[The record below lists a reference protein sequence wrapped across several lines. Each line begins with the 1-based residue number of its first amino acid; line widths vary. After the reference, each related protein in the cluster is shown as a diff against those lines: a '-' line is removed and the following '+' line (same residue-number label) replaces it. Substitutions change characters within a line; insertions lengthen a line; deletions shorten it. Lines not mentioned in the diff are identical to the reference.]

1 MKRSFLFMLALVVL
15 ASGIIALIKERR
27 MESEGSIDSAH
38 EDAVKDRIKMFW
50 EAYNQAT
57 GLRSQGEFAKAMAL
71 YKRALELNTNHEDSL
86 YYLGNCLFE
95 LGDYTEAANVYRRIT
110 ELSPNSHRGF
120 SQLGVTLSTLAP
132 GAPLDFAQA
141 KKAFERNVQIN
152 KEESGPFL
160 RLGLLAL
167 NQGNLE
173 EALRHFNT
181 AAGFGSPEGYF
192 LTGYVRFCQRRY
204 REALSCF
211 EKVLEISARE
221 KQITGRGVLSEG
233 DIKATSQNAITP
245 LEAAGIKSL
254 MYLYWT
260 AAKMGGYPDQVRMDF
275 RIKGPKG
282 DTGFHDHG
290 VVDITSRAGVSG
302 QDRGRGAWA
311 DYDND
316 GDLDLAVAAHS
327 APVRFYRNQGGKLVD
342 IAKSAGLADARN
354 GWDVCWGDYDGDG
367 HKDLYIARSGFI
379 GLGNNSLYRN
389 NGDGT
394 FADVTTRVGL
404 SGKRATAR
412 ALFCDYNND
421 GKLDILEVGNAG
433 ARQSPLRLFQ
443 NEGGKRFRERG
454 REAGI
459 DFQGNVVDCAICDY
473 NGDGLVDLFVLR
485 WKRSAILYRNNRD
498 GSFTDVTSQAKLSGA
513 GGDGF
518 SALFFDYD
526 KDGRLDLLVTS
537 HAPYEMAIRCLIKPD
552 FTAARYTPRL
562 FRNKGDGS
570 FEEVTATSG
579 LNRCYGVMQ
588 AIAVDVDKDGRLDL
602 IFANG
607 GLEKHRLEPSVV
619 LHNFEGRQF
628 SAQCYLPGLNA
639 PSNSTG
645 VVAADFDRDSKMD
658 FYLPG
663 SGLYNLRCSV
673 PHIRPGFN
681 R

>member
-15 ASGIIALIKERR
+15 VSGISALVKGLRT
-27 MESEGSIDSAH
+27 ESACSIDSSREQAAK
-38 EDAVKDRIKMFW
+38 ERIRMFW

-57 GLRSQGEFAKAMAL
+57 ALRSRGEFAKAVAL

-86 YYLGNCLFE
+86 YYFGNCLFE
-95 LGDYTEAANVYRRIT
+95 LGDYAEAANVYRRIT
-110 ELSPNSHRGF
+110 ELNPNSHRAF

-141 KKAFERNVQIN
+141 EKAFAHNVRIN
-152 KEESGPFL
+152 REESGPFL

-167 NQGNLE
+167 NQGDLE
-173 EALRHFNT
+173 KALRHFNT

-192 LTGYVRFCQRRY
+192 LAGYVRFRQRRY

-233 DIKATSQNAITP
+233 DIKTTSQNAITP

-260 AAKMGGYPDQVRMDF
+260 AAKMGGYPDQAKMDF
-275 RIKGPKG
+275 RIKGPRG
-282 DTGFHDHG
+282 VIGLHAHG
-290 VVDITSRAGVSG
+290 VVDITSRAGLSG
-302 QDRGRGAWA
+302 RDRGRGAWA

-316 GDLDLAVAAHS
+316 GNLDLAVAA
-327 APVRFYRNQGGKLVD
+327 PVRLYRNQGGKLVD
-342 IAKSAGLADARN
+342 ATRSAGLAGARD
-354 GWDVCWGDYDGDG
+354 GWDVCWGDYNGDG
-367 HKDLYIARSGFI
+367 HEDLYIVRSGFI
-379 GLGNNSLYRN
+379 GLEENSLYRN
-389 NGDGT
+389 NGNGT
-394 FADVTTRVGL
+394 FVEVTAPAGL
-404 SGKRATAR
+404 NGKRATAR

-421 GKLDILEVGNAG
+421 GKLDILEVGNG
-433 ARQSPLRLFQ
+433 GTRQSPLRLFR
-443 NEGGKRFRERG
+443 NEGGNRFRECSRA
-454 REAGI
+454 AGI
-459 DFQGNVVDCAICDY
+459 DFEGNAVDCAVGDY

-485 WKRSAILYRNNRD
+485 WKRPAILYRNNGD
-498 GSFTDVTSQAKLSGA
+498 GSFADATSQAKLCGI

-518 SALFFDYD
+518 SALFLDYD
-526 KDGRLDLLVTS
+526 RDDRPDLLVTS

-562 FRNKGDGS
+562 FRNRGYGS
-570 FEEVTATSG
+570 FEEVTTTSG

-588 AIAVDVDKDGRLDL
+588 AIAVDADRDGWLDL

-619 LHNFEGRQF
+619 LHNLEGRRF
-628 SAQCYLPGLNA
+628 SVQCYLPGFNA

-645 VVAADFDRDSKMD
+645 VVAADFNQDGKVD

-663 SGLYNLRCSV
+663 SGLYNLR
-673 PHIRPGFN
+673 
-681 R
+681 